1 MTVSALAIENG
12 PGPHLGASD
21 SSGSSRYSATT
32 SSARCINSLSSLRR
46 QTTMFSS
53 PPGASA
59 SRTLRSAATGLAK
72 NIVPMR
78 ENA

>member
-1 MTVSALAIENG
+1 M
-12 PGPHLGASD
+12 
-21 SSGSSRYSATT
+21 
-32 SSARCINSLSSLRR
+32 NSLSSLRR
-46 QTTMFSS
+46 QTTMFKS

-59 SRTLRSAATGLAK
+59 VRTFRSAVTGLAK